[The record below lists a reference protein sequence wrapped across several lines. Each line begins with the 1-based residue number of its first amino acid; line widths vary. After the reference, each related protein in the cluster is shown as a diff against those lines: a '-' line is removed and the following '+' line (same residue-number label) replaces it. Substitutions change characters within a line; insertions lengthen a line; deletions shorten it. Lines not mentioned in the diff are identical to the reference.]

1 MGLLTEGWQKRLAV
15 PIQSTDEALTN
26 FSVVLTETMMPSV
39 VTDVLFDA
47 TEGALTSGGDL
58 RVSVDLDG
66 DIPVGVDL
74 RRWNKAAGEVE
85 IAFRVPQTSAV
96 LTTTLYLWW
105 GKTGA
110 TQPATGGVGGRHSAY
125 DDDTIFCA
133 PVGGGANR
141 TAFNITGTDVGGIT
155 AGDIAAPSALLG
167 TQHTDVGDY
176 STYGDNPDLD
186 LVNTDWTMSFLFR
199 ATTSGQEQYIL
210 GKYDHTTQNRGY
222 LCIFSAAQHFDLTY
236 QPVRTSYNPI
246 YRLSSGVD
254 VVDGQWHHLAGTFI
268 SGTRASVYTDGILR
282 NTTTNNIP
290 SSVASNNAPFQIGTQ
305 VASQNRPADFS
316 HVTVHSVARSAEWLK
331 AENDNF
337 RAPAAFFGT
346 FSAPEDMAVDLEL
359 TLTLV
364 DASPSFPS
372 LVVAVQSADQVEL
385 TTISGEPSFPSLDV
399 AKEADLPL
407 SLQPITARPQF
418 PAIGVSIGAGQSVDV
433 QLITARPQFFDIE
446 VLAGADQSVGV
457 QASLV
462 RPAFP
467 ALAVLSQSPAILALE
482 LVQAKPEF
490 FSIDVAA
497 PELNRIDLQRLAARP
512 AFPSLSVI
520 KEPSKEIGIGLL
532 LARPSFLALE
542 LVGEDSGEL
551 ALFPISALPEFPL
564 LDVSNTEG
572 LELSLSRIT
581 LRPSFPAIAIIGE
594 GFDVEGVTLR
604 FHLRDTTQLRMKL
617 RN

>member
-1 MGLLTEGWQKRLAV
+1 MGLLTDGWTKRLAV
-15 PIQSTDEALTN
+15 PIQPTQVALAN
-26 FSVVLTETMMPSV
+26 FTAVLTDDMLPAA
-39 VTDVLFDA
+39 VTDVLFD
-47 TEGALTSGGDL
+47 TVDGALNNGGDL
-58 RVSVDLDG
+58 RASVDVNG
-66 DIPVGVDL
+66 DALVGLDL
-74 RRWNKAAGEVE
+74 RRWNKVGGIMEAA
-85 IAFRVPQTSAV
+85 FLVPSTSAA

-105 GKTGA
+105 GKDNA
-110 TQPATGGVGGRHSAY
+110 TQPAAGAVGGQHSAY

-155 AGDIAAPSALLG
+155 AGDIAAPSGLLG

-305 VASQNRPADFS
+305 VTAQNRPADFS

-331 AENDNF
+331 SENDNLRDSNIF
-337 RAPAAFFGT
+337 YGT
-346 FSAPEDMAVDLEL
+346 FSEPQFINFNGSVNTSISAPSINSLGL
-359 TLTLV
+359 FQL
-364 DASPSFPS
+364 PSFSGTVDISINNPDILSSGIFS
-372 LVVAVQSADQVEL
+372 LSG
-385 TTISGEPSFPSLDV
+385 ISGTSNIEIPTPSIS
-399 AKEADLPL
+399 
-407 SLQPITARPQF
+407 S
-418 PAIGVSIGAGQSVDV
+418 IGVFCSI
-433 QLITARPQFFDIE
+433 
-446 VLAGADQSVGV
+446 
-457 QASLV
+457 
-462 RPAFP
+462 
-467 ALAVLSQSPAILALE
+467 
-482 LVQAKPEF
+482 
-490 FSIDVAA
+490 
-497 PELNRIDLQRLAARP
+497 
-512 AFPSLSVI
+512 
-520 KEPSKEIGIGLL
+520 
-532 LARPSFLALE
+532 
-542 LVGEDSGEL
+542 
-551 ALFPISALPEFPL
+551 
-564 LDVSNTEG
+564 
-572 LELSLSRIT
+572 
-581 LRPSFPAIAIIGE
+581 
-594 GFDVEGVTLR
+594 
-604 FHLRDTTQLRMKL
+604 